1 MSFAQNLKQAMIRR
15 NLNQKELA
23 NITGLSVSSIS
34 QYLSGSTTN
43 IKPQNLYKLAYFL
56 GVTTED
62 LMNDPVKDQPISE
75 KKITIEKAAQ
85 MIGKSEQFIRIALQ
99 RGTAPFGFAVQM
111 PSGKWSYHISPK
123 KLSEYMGE

>member
-43 IKPQNLYKLAYFL
+43 VKPQNLYKLAYFL

-62 LMNDPVKDQPISE
+62 LINEPVKDQPSSE

-85 MIGKSEQFIRIALQ
+85 MIGKSEQFIRVALQ

-111 PSGKWSYHISPK
+111 PK